1 MKVIYSIWHSTRTI
15 EEFLFKINSVEFS
28 YLINVRSKP
37 YSCFVPQ
44 YNKNRLQDL
53 FWSKYIFMWDYL
65 WWMDD
70 DISFEKF
77 MFWIEKLSNLTK
89 DHVVVFFCS
98 EKDYK
103 KCYRFYKITPEL
115 EIRWF
120 KVIHL

>member
-1 MKVIYSIWHSTRTI
+1 MKVIYSIGHSTRTI
-15 EEFLFKINSVEFS
+15 EEFLFEINSVEFS
-28 YLINVRSKP
+28 YLIDIRSKP
-37 YSCFVPQ
+37 YSRFVPQ

-53 FWSKYIFMWDYL
+53 FWSKYIFMWDSL

-77 MFWIEKLSNLTK
+77 MFWIEKLSNLAK
-89 DHVVVFFCS
+89 DHVMVFFCS

-103 KCYRFYKITPEL
+103 KCHRFYKITPEL

>member
-1 MKVIYSIWHSTRTI
+1 MKVIYSIGHSTRTI
-15 EEFLFKINSVEFS
+15 EEFIFELNSVNFN
-28 YLINVRSKP
+28 YIVDLRSKP
-37 YSCFVPQ
+37 YSRFVPQ

-53 FWSKYIFMWDYL
+53 FWSKYIFMWDSL

-77 MFWIEKLSNLTK
+77 MFWIEKLSNLAK
-89 DHVVVFFCS
+89 DHIVVFFCS

-103 KCYRFYKITPEL
+103 KCHRFYKITPEL
-115 EIRWF
+115 EIREF

>member
-1 MKVIYSIWHSTRTI
+1 MKVIYSIGHSTRTI
-15 EEFLFKINSVEFS
+15 EEFLFEINSVEFA
-28 YLINVRSKP
+28 YLIDVRSKP
-37 YSCFVPQ
+37 YSRFVPQ
-44 YNKNRLQDL
+44 YNKYRLQDL
-53 FWSKYIFMWDYL
+53 FWSKYIFMWDSL

-89 DHVVVFFCS
+89 DHVVVFFCP

-103 KCYRFYKITPEL
+103 KCHRYYKITPEL

>member
-15 EEFLFKINSVEFS
+15 EEFLFEINSVEFA
-28 YLINVRSKP
+28 YLIDVRSSP
-37 YSCFVPQ
+37 YSRFVPQ

-53 FWSKYIFMWDYL
+53 FWSKYIFMWDSL

-103 KCYRFYKITPEL
+103 KCHRFYKITPEL

>member
-15 EEFLFKINSVEFS
+15 EEFLFEINSVEFA
-28 YLINVRSKP
+28 YLIDVRSKP
-37 YSCFVPQ
+37 YSRFVPQ

-103 KCYRFYKITPEL
+103 KCHRFYKITPEL

>member
-15 EEFLFKINSVEFS
+15 QEFLFEVNSVNAS
-28 YLINVRSKP
+28 YIADIRSSP
-37 YSCFVPQ
+37 YSRFVPQ
-44 YNKNRLQDL
+44 YNKNRLQEL
-53 FWSKYIFMWDYL
+53 FWSKYIFMWDTL

-70 DISFEKF
+70 DISYESF
-77 MFWIEKLSNLTK
+77 MYWIEKLTNLAK
-89 DHVVVFFCS
+89 DQIVVFFCS

-103 KCYRFYKITPEL
+103 KCHRFYKITPEL

>member
-15 EEFLFKINSVEFS
+15 EEFLFEINSVEFA
-28 YLINVRSKP
+28 YLIDVRSKP
-37 YSCFVPQ
+37 YSRFVPQ

-53 FWSKYIFMWDYL
+53 FWSKYIFMWDSL

-103 KCYRFYKITPEL
+103 KCHRFYKITPEL